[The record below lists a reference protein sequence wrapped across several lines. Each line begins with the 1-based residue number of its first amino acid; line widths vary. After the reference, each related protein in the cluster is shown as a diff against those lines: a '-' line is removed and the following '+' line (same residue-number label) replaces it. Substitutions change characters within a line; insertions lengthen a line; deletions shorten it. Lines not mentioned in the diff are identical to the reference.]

1 MKIYETR
8 TAPNPRRVR
17 IFLAEKGI
25 DVEYVQLDLQ
35 KGENISAEMLK
46 KNPSGKVPVLEL
58 DDGTCIAETMAICRY
73 FEALQPE
80 PALMGKTPLEQ
91 AQIESWQRLVEFNF
105 LVPVGMCFQHS
116 TGYFRDRMTPVP
128 EFGKV
133 SGEMALGF
141 LDKLEQR
148 LGESTY
154 VAGEQFSVAD
164 ITLLCAIDFGR
175 VVKLRLQDQHVH
187 LKRWYE
193 MVAARPSAQA

>member
-1 MKIYETR
+1 
-8 TAPNPRRVR
+8 
-17 IFLAEKGI
+17 
-25 DVEYVQLDLQ
+25 
-35 KGENISAEMLK
+35 
-46 KNPSGKVPVLEL
+46 
-58 DDGTCIAETMAICRY
+58 
-73 FEALQPE
+73 
-80 PALMGKTPLEQ
+80 MGKTPLEQ